1 MYRMLFFLESG
12 RNHIV
17 LDIRRDIWPEPE
29 PDPYCVM
36 YSIFSILDFCHKV
49 VTTYKYKT
57 YTHTPVIFIQFT
69 QVSKNAII

>member
-57 YTHTPVIFIQFT
+57 
-69 QVSKNAII
+69 